1 MAVVTIPVLLH
12 LFMRRKP
19 VPHRFPALRFLQ
31 ARSHMKK
38 RRLKL
43 QHLLLLLV
51 RVLALCILVLAL
63 SRPVLRGSG
72 WIVDQEG
79 PVAVAC
85 VVDTAPRM
93 LLRQENRTRLDEVRD
108 IASNLFEKLPSESKI
123 AIVDT
128 GDGEA
133 SFSASAVVAA
143 NRIERLTAGASS
155 VNMATA
161 MNDAVRLLESSDI
174 ERKELYVF
182 TDLSHGGWEQPVES
196 DWDTLHPSVQSC
208 FY

>member
-1 MAVVTIPVLLH
+1 MGLSFLNILLLSGMAVVAIPVLLH
-12 LFMRRKP
+12 LLMRRKP

-31 ARSHMKK
+31 ARSQVKK

-51 RVLALCILVLAL
+51 RALALCMLVLAL
-63 SRPVLRGSG
+63 ARPVLRGTG

-93 LLRQENRTRLDEVRD
+93 LLRQENRTRLDEVQD
-108 IASNLFEKLPSESKI
+108 IASKLFEKLPPESKI

-128 GDGEA
+128 GDG
-133 SFSASAVVAA
+133 
-143 NRIERLTAGASS
+143 
-155 VNMATA
+155 
-161 MNDAVRLLESSDI
+161 
-174 ERKELYVF
+174 
-182 TDLSHGGWEQPVES
+182 
-196 DWDTLHPSVQSC
+196 
-208 FY
+208 